1 MTAWCF
7 GIDLGGTSVKCALF
21 QTDGTVEEKWEI
33 KTRVEN
39 EGKEILPDIA
49 KTILAKMEE
58 KKIAKEDVA
67 GVGIGIPGPVDEN
80 GEIACAVNLHWG
92 RKNIEKELAELTG
105 LVVKAGNDANVAALG
120 EMWKGGGQGSK
131 NLILVTLGTG
141 VGGGIIVNEKMV
153 TGAHGAGG
161 EIGHASVEM
170 EEEEACNCGN
180 KGCLEQYASA
190 TGIARLARRA
200 MASGQEESV
209 LRSMENVTAKDV
221 FDAYKDGDALA
232 AKVVDQFA
240 RYLGNALAIFSCVA
254 DPDVIVIGGGVSK
267 TGQVL
272 IDCVEKYFR
281 QYAFTACKDTKIKL
295 ATLGNDAGIYGA
307 AKLILSK

>member
-200 MASGQEESV
+200 MASGQEESI

-254 DPDVIVIGGGVSK
+254 DPDVIVIGGGGSK
-267 TGQVL
+267 AGQVL

>member
-92 RKNIEKELAELTG
+92 RKNIEKELTELTG

-200 MASGQEESV
+200 MASGQEESI

-267 TGQVL
+267 AGQVL

>member
-49 KTILAKMEE
+49 KTILAKMDER
-58 KKIAKEDVA
+58 KIAKEEVA
-67 GVGIGIPGPVDEN
+67 GVGIGIPGPVDEY

-170 EEEEACNCGN
+170 DEEEACNCGN

-200 MASGQEESV
+200 MTSCEEDSV
-209 LRSMENVTAKDV
+209 LRGIRNVTAKDV

-267 TGQVL
+267 AGQVL

>member
-39 EGKEILPDIA
+39 EGKEILPDIE

-200 MASGQEESV
+200 MASGQEESI

-267 TGQVL
+267 AGQVL